1 MSRAN
6 RDILVFASPFFE
18 AALSGDWSE
27 TRVDE
32 QSILSSR
39 RRSISSV
46 ITIPQPPTN
55 PSDRASRETPT
66 NIAPSTSLDS
76 SDIASSPEKTET
88 AVEPAVNDED
98 ETDTEDLAHDLEDDV
113 EDLGGKEKEDKED
126 ALGLSDA
133 EERDKVRDMS
143 LSQLEGRGFGGS
155 QRTLRQSPAIAKIVL
170 REEKATIFHD
180 FLKFVYP
187 Q

>member
-1 MSRAN
+1 M
-6 RDILVFASPFFE
+6 
-18 AALSGDWSE
+18 
-27 TRVDE
+27 
-32 QSILSSR
+32 SSR

-66 NIAPSTSLDS
+66 NIAPSTSLGS
-76 SDIASSPEKTET
+76 SDIASTPEKTEST
-88 AVEPAVNDED
+88 VEPVAKDED

-113 EDLGGKEKEDKED
+113 EDLGEKENEGKEEN
-126 ALGLSDA
+126 LGLSDT

-155 QRTLRQSPAIAKIVL
+155 QRTMTNRSPAIAKIVL

-187 Q
+187 QYVARIFLKLAK